1 MPIGQHEWEA
11 QVSRLIPNNHRQ
23 NVPLLS
29 LLPDEG
35 REERKPL
42 HFREFRLTALLP
54 EDRCHPAQEKVQI
67 LLQNVTKL
75 PPST

>member
-1 MPIGQHEWEA
+1 MKGKHRK
-11 QVSRLIPNNHRQ
+11 VGLIPDNRRQ

-29 LLPDEG
+29 LLPHEV

-42 HFREFRLTALLP
+42 YFREFCLMVLWP
-54 EDRCHPAQEKVQI
+54 EDRCHPAEEKVQI